1 MTLAE
6 LQRSDQVRAAK
17 WTHSEQQLV
26 FSEVL
31 GLSLTEQILSAESPL
46 ADEKTEQIST
56 LRNDRLPVSL
66 WHISWESVISMA

>member
-6 LQRSDQVRAAK
+6 LQRSHKVHAAK

-31 GLSLTEQILSAESPL
+31 GLSLTACSWAKQAHLLCVSP
-46 ADEKTEQIST
+46 ISF
-56 LRNDRLPVSL
+56 VGK
-66 WHISWESVISMA
+66 